1 MLVDTPITFGSPFPY
16 FAPATSL
23 PMHAYASDFT
33 NMTSTGGWMSS
44 NRLNTESMVTQ
55 QSTKRKCS
63 WLEEPDKK
71 DIRPAEIAKRLRVD
85 PTQVIPSN
93 ALVLY
98 TPPEQIIQESIAK
111 HEQRNADYLMEY
123 FSI

>member
-1 MLVDTPITFGSPFPY
+1 
-16 FAPATSL
+16 
-23 PMHAYASDFT
+23 
-33 NMTSTGGWMSS
+33 MSS
-44 NRLNTESMVTQ
+44 NRLNTESTMVTQ
-55 QSTKRKCS
+55 QFPQSTKRKCS
-63 WLEEPDKK
+63 WLEESDKK
-71 DIRPAEIAKRLRVD
+71 DIRPVEIAKRLRVD
-85 PTQVIPSN
+85 PMQVVPSN